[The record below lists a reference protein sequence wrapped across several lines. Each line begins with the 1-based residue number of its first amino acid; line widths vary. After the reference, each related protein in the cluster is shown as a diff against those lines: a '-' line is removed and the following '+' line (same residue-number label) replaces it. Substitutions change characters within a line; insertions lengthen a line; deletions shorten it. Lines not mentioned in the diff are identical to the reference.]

1 MTCRANVCVLL
12 LAGVLSSGCATFLPE
27 AKPERECER
36 IETVWD
42 EELGQT
48 KVVEYGCV
56 QFEIEEQ
63 RKVLMTILQ
72 FVGVIA
78 GIAVLLL

>member
-1 MTCRANVCVLL
+1 MIGRANVCVLL
-12 LAGVLSSGCATFLPE
+12 LATAVTGCATLLPE

-56 QFEIEEQ
+56 QLETEEQ

-72 FVGVIA
+72 FVGVLA
-78 GIAVLLL
+78 GIVVLLLL